1 MARYIKIA
9 EIIPT
14 LQTLFFYSGGD
25 TKHART
31 EFLNQLSDNQA
42 RWLLDRPWRIQKTV
56 DESNAPRMALSVR
69 ADAISDRE
77 RDQTMASL
85 LFNKRQ

>member
-31 EFLNQLSDNQA
+31 QFLNQLSDNQA
-42 RWLLDRPWRIQKTV
+42 RWLLKRPWRIQKTV
-56 DESNAPRMALSVR
+56 DHTNTPLMELSVR
-69 ADAISDRE
+69 NTSNEKDL
-77 RDQTMASL
+77 TMAAL
-85 LFNKRQ
+85 LFNKRR